1 MPGMRVL
8 AAGKF
13 DLLHLGHL
21 AYLEQAR
28 KLAGE
33 NGELIVVVAL
43 DKTIERSRGVP
54 PVFPQEQ
61 RRKIV
66 ESLKIVDRAVLGFDT
81 DDHTEIVAHLR
92 PDIIALGYDQQVDV
106 DMLEKRLRSMGLQTQ
121 IVRLER
127 IEADGLCSST
137 LIRRRIIQFYANN
150 NCDQGGQITNS
161 PRASASRR

>member
-1 MPGMRVL
+1 MAGKRVL

-28 KLAGE
+28 ELAGE

-43 DKTIERSRGVP
+43 DKTIERDRGVP

-61 RRKIV
+61 RRKII
-66 ESLKIVDRAVLGFDT
+66 EALKIVDRAVLGFDT
-81 DDHTEIVAHLR
+81 EDHTEIVAHLR
-92 PDIIALGYDQQVDV
+92 PDIIALGYDQQVD
-106 DMLEKRLRSMGLQTQ
+106 MTALENRLKRLGLHTQ
-121 IVRLER
+121 IVRLQR

-137 LIRRRIIQFYANN
+137 LIRRRIIQFYADN
-150 NCDQGGQITNS
+150 NCEHRSSDQ
-161 PRASASRR
+161 